1 MVMRVPVK
9 VTNVPFLFLLSSNS
23 QQCRVVQVT
32 SATVEYGYRYSVMEL
47 ATNSTQQ

>member
-1 MVMRVPVK
+1 MVMNVPVK
-9 VTNVPFLFLLSSNS
+9 VTNVPFLLSSNS
-23 QQCRVVQVT
+23 QQCRVVQVA